1 MLMIIHGMFHRD
13 FSFPRTRRKCINVEG
28 MVQNMKHHEQNLIQS
43 VCRNLVFL
51 ARYLSP
57 SLFLTPGF
65 VSDLWCKVPKASDDM
80 HLWIWKSENR
90 NWEIIKQPPEMK
102 SFVWAHRVGGA
113 KVTIQDAHLE
123 SPFTQDFIPNSK
135 TKKPLEWYRIPN
147 PVVPKMRTFS

>member
-90 NWEIIKQPPEMK
+90 NWEIIKQAPEMK
-102 SFVWAHRVGGA
+102 SFVWAQGGWCQGYNSGRTSW
-113 KVTIQDAHLE
+113 VSFH
-123 SPFTQDFIPNSK
+123 PRFHTQFQNQEA
-135 TKKPLEWYRIPN
+135 TRMVQN
-147 PVVPKMRTFS
+147 PKSSGS